1 MEKEMEVLLDDGR
14 ISLKITEG
22 KGDYAEAEVVRGG
35 ILTGRKSVK
44 VPGLDIQMPTL
55 TYADIENIRDAASY
69 GVTGI
74 MQPFVRGREDLD
86 TVHRVLSEN
95 SGRHLRVVAK
105 IENQAGM
112 EQLDSLLPA
121 CDAICIARGDLGND
135 MPLWELPGAQ
145 KKISAAC
152 RKAKRYFMVATQMLT
167 SMTDCAVPTRAEV
180 NDIFNTVADG
190 ASGVMITGESAVG
203 KYPVEAI
210 RFLANTARQGE
221 LYRNTGR
228 EL

>member
-1 MEKEMEVLLDDGR
+1 
-14 ISLKITEG
+14 
-22 KGDYAEAEVVRGG
+22 
-35 ILTGRKSVK
+35 
-44 VPGLDIQMPTL
+44 
-55 TYADIENIRDAASY
+55 
-69 GVTGI
+69 
-74 MQPFVRGREDLD
+74 
-86 TVHRVLSEN
+86 
-95 SGRHLRVVAK
+95 
-105 IENQAGM
+105 
-112 EQLDSLLPA
+112 
-121 CDAICIARGDLGND
+121 
-135 MPLWELPGAQ
+135 
-145 KKISAAC
+145 
-152 RKAKRYFMVATQMLT
+152 MLT